1 MNQIEFK
8 ENKLLSRAKKSPLLG
23 RMLLYLITILSIVSP
38 LSGCSSLSKINGET
52 TNVEVKLGNI
62 DDFVKYEKSV
72 NSEDITRNYFVDV
85 SEGIY
90 PFIKNHKFEIPKEY
104 KSNPQQNIVL
114 TKCYYYNSQGEVKL
128 IYYQWNEKN
137 NYEKSNEVFEKIF
150 YEVRSNITK
159 QIGSPSEINL
169 ESKTIN
175 DDSTFRDDIKWN
187 SSHNVYMFRFGDNEN
202 RHNEINLVIYK
213 D

>member
-1 MNQIEFK
+1 MNQFELKNNQLILK
-8 ENKLLSRAKKSPLLG
+8 VKKSPLLG
-23 RMLLYLITILSIVSP
+23 RLLLYLITFLSIALP
-38 LSGCSSLSKINGET
+38 LGGCSSLSKINSDT
-52 TNVEVKLGNI
+52 TIEVKLGSI
-62 DDFVKYEKSV
+62 GDFIEYEKSL
-72 NSEDITRNYFVDV
+72 NSEDITRDYFVDI

-114 TKCYYYNSQGEVKL
+114 KKSYYYNSQGEVKL
-128 IYYQWNEKN
+128 IYYQWNETN

-150 YEVRSNITK
+150 NEVRNNITK